1 MKVPRHPTDAEWA
14 EEQLE
19 YYVTVVPEGAA
30 SVEQSAARLPVLQ
43 MGAVDRI
50 GYATV
55 LDPSAENLTTWDAV
69 VQAMQVTTGIYA
81 AAGATE
87 GTVEWLIGERT
98 VHIPATGPVEFANF
112 KRWLDAFWL
121 AVIVRDRKCID
132 LLASFPLDIIKAS
145 GNQYEEL
152 DALWARTLQMFTKG
166 EPGMAESL
174 AEAMAATD
182 PERLTVSPP
191 EYALRLA
198 FPVMNTFLNMVRSN
212 HEREFNEALA
222 QALEQHK
229 AYFTADSKLADDPR
243 GLIALAPLGLACI
256 AKDSGLNVE
265 VESDYLPKHLVLG
278 SWAGEYQTSCPP
290 VVPR

>member
-1 MKVPRHPTDAEWA
+1 MQRHPTDAEWA

-30 SVEQSAARLPVLQ
+30 SVEQSTERLSVLHPAAIDRL
-43 MGAVDRI
+43 
-50 GYATV
+50 GYASV
-55 LDPSAENLTTWDAV
+55 LDPTAQNLTTWDAV

-98 VHIPATGPVEFANF
+98 VQIPATGPVHYANF

-121 AVIVRDRKCID
+121 AAIVRDKKCLD

-152 DALWARTLQMFTKG
+152 DALWARALQMFANS
-166 EPGMAESL
+166 EPGMAEAL

-182 PERLTVSPP
+182 PERLRVSAP

-198 FPVMNTFLNMVRSN
+198 FPAMNTFLNLMRSN

-229 AYFTADSKLADDPR
+229 AYYTADSKLADDPR
-243 GLIALAPLGLACI
+243 GLVALAPLGLACI
-256 AKDSGLNVE
+256 AKDSGLNVD
-265 VESDYLPKHLVLG
+265 VESDYLPKHLLLG
-278 SWAGEYQTSCPP
+278 SWVGEYRTS
-290 VVPR
+290 

>member
-1 MKVPRHPTDAEWA
+1 MATVPRHPTDAEWA

-19 YYVTVVPEGAA
+19 YFSTVVPEGAA
-30 SVEQSAARLPVLQ
+30 SVEQSTERLSVLH
-43 MGAVDRI
+43 MSAIDRI

-55 LDPSAENLTTWDAV
+55 LDPTAENLTTWDAV

-98 VHIPATGPVEFANF
+98 VHIPATGPVHYANF

-121 AVIVRDRKCID
+121 AAIVRDSKCID
-132 LLASFPLDIIKAS
+132 LLASLPLDIIKAS

-152 DALWARTLQMFTKG
+152 DALWARSLQMFTRS
-166 EPGMAESL
+166 EPGVAEVF

-182 PERLTVSPP
+182 PERLTVSTPD
-191 EYALRLA
+191 YALRLA
-198 FPVMNTFLNMVRSN
+198 FPALNVLLNLMRSN

-229 AYFTADSKLADDPR
+229 AFYTADSKLADDPR

-256 AKDSGLNVE
+256 AKDAGLTVD

-278 SWAGEYQTSCPP
+278 SWVGEYRTS
-290 VVPR
+290 